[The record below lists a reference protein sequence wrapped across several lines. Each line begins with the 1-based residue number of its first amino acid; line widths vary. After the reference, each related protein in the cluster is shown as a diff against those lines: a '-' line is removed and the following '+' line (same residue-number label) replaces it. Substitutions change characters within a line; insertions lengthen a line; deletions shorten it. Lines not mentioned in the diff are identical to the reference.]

1 MSRQHACGVLHRIFK
16 TIWAPTTCSTNWLKC
31 TNEDTP
37 TWQYLP
43 KTYQKKKKKK
53 ERRLCLTKYESSL
66 HVISL
71 LTLRTYHHVDNRELS
86 CVICLIL
93 PDQHR
98 THPLTFLVKFLPRI
112 LITMVNFTGSPQMTM
127 QNRWWTRRLWSINIT
142 RTEKTTWI
150 LKVRFMNQNIKGCL
164 IGRTYNNCFLLH
176 TPMIT
181 TTTKQKGGNNK

>member
-1 MSRQHACGVLHRIFK
+1 MLVVSYTEFSKQYELQLHAQPIDWSAQMKIPQHDSICQKLI
-16 TIWAPTTCSTNWLKC
+16 
-31 TNEDTP
+31 
-37 TWQYLP
+37 
-43 KTYQKKKKKK
+43 KKKKKK